1 MTVTEFIKLVAKIA
15 ILQDVAEEY
24 PSKTIENIITQME
37 ARKLTIMSQNN
48 K

>member
-1 MTVTEFIKLVAKIA
+1 MTVSEFIKLVAKIA

-24 PSKTIENIITQME
+24 HGKTIKNIIAQME
-37 ARKLTIMSQNN
+37 ARKLVIMSQNN